1 MKKRKAVRRG
11 SNSDVKKNRK
21 ISAEHVGRS
30 IDGGIATAKPEGGRR
45 NIARGAVGLAA
56 RDPERLQQSLGD
68 AFTAASSATSPSVD
82 LEQFSAKTTS
92 ELVALV
98 NIYHQVANEARS
110 RLREAISS
118 QQNLL
123 KKVADLEENYSLEMR
138 KSSSLEQSVR
148 ERFAEL
154 AILEKKIAELDALLE
169 WEKSK
174 SVKSVSAKSSTYDFE
189 QNKLEALVSH
199 WEERYESLSRENEG
213 IRTVL
218 TNVSRERD
226 ALLQKV
232 ERMDRERVEFNATL
246 GRLNKSIFDKD
257 ELLRREIA
265 ARLDAEKE
273 IERLKN
279 TISWKVT
286 WPIRMI
292 PSKKK
297 VKGGKPQLDPTLI
310 SLVRDSGYFDSE
322 WYVSKHPEVETS
334 GMDALNYFCARGLRE
349 NHDPG
354 PHFSCDAYR
363 KKYSDVA
370 RSGMPAFLHFV
381 VHGRAEG
388 RRI

>member
-21 ISAEHVGRS
+21 TGAEYVGRG
-30 IDGGIATAKPEGGRR
+30 IDGGVATAKPEREQR
-45 NIARGAVGLAA
+45 NIARDAVGLAA
-56 RDPERLQQSLGD
+56 GDPERLQQSLGD
-68 AFTAASSATSPSVD
+68 VFTAASSATPPSVD

-92 ELVALV
+92 ELVTLV

-123 KKVADLEENYSLEMR
+123 KKIADLEKNYSLEMR

-148 ERFAEL
+148 ERFGEL

-174 SVKSVSAKSSTYDFE
+174 SVKSVTTKSSGGDIE
-189 QNKLEALVSH
+189 QNKLEALISH

-232 ERMDRERVEFNATL
+232 DRMDRERVELNATL

-265 ARLDAEKE
+265 ARLDVEKE
-273 IERLKN
+273 IGRLKN

-297 VKGGKPQLDPTLI
+297 VKSGKPQPDPTLI

-322 WYVSKHPEVETS
+322 WYASKHPEVETS
-334 GMDALNYFCARGLRE
+334 GMDALNYFCTRGLRE

-354 PHFSCDAYR
+354 PRFSCDAYR
-363 KKYSDVA
+363 RKYGDVA